1 MQKLYCISGLGADE
15 RVFQYLD
22 LSFAHPVFIT
32 WINPLP
38 GETLEMYARRLKEE
52 FIGEENPLIIG
63 LSLGGMLATEIAK
76 QLPKA
81 NVIIISSAKT
91 RRELPLYWRFFRYIP
106 VYKILTYNLVKQTQA
121 LQEYFLGAGSQLSRQ
136 YEKTVIDRANMQ
148 FYKWAIGAIVSW
160 ENKAAPSNVFHI
172 HGSNDRLLP
181 LRFTKPDFIVNNG
194 GHLMIIENADEVS
207 AVLKQRFAVKYKPGE
222 LNLAF

>member
-1 MQKLYCISGLGADE
+1 MGADE

-22 LSFAHPVFIT
+22 LSFARPVFIS

-38 GETLEMYARRLKEE
+38 GEALEAYASRLKEK
-52 FIGEENPLIIG
+52 FIGEEDPMIIG
-63 LSLGGMLATEIAK
+63 LSFGGMLATEIAK

-91 RRELPLYWRFFRYIP
+91 RKELPFYWKILRHIP
-106 VYKILTYNLVKQTQA
+106 VYKVLTYSLIKQTLA
-121 LQEYFLGAGSQLSRQ
+121 VQEYFLGAGSELSRQ
-136 YEKTVIDRANMQ
+136 YEKTVVDKANMH

-160 ENKAAPSNVFHI
+160 KNKIIPSNVFHV

-181 LRFTKPDFIVNNG
+181 MRFIKPNFVINNG
-194 GHLMIIENADEVS
+194 GHLMIIENAAEVS
-207 AVLKQRFAVKYKPGE
+207 AVLKQIFAVKYKPGG
-222 LNLAF
+222 LNLMF

>member
-1 MQKLYCISGLGADE
+1 MQNLYCISGLGADE

-22 LSFAHPVFIT
+22 LSFARPVFIN

-38 GETLEMYARRLKEE
+38 GETLEAYASRLKEK
-52 FIGEENPLIIG
+52 FIGEEDPLIIG

-91 RRELPLYWRFFRYIP
+91 RKELPFYWRIFRRIP
-106 VYKILTYNLVKQTQA
+106 LYKVLSYSLVKQTLA
-121 LQEYFLGAGSQLSRQ
+121 IQEYFLGAGSELSRQ
-136 YEKTVIDRANMQ
+136 YEKTVIDRGNMH

-160 ENKAAPSNVFHI
+160 ENKTVPSNVFHI

-181 LRFTKPDFIVNNG
+181 MRFVKPNFVINNG
-194 GHLMIIENADEVS
+194 GHLMIIENAAEVS
-207 AVLKQRFAVKYKPGE
+207 AVLKQIFAVKYKPGE
-222 LNLAF
+222 LNLTF

>member
-1 MQKLYCISGLGADE
+1 MQNLYCISGLGADE

-22 LSFAHPVFIT
+22 LSFARPVFIN
-32 WINPLP
+32 WINPLL
-38 GETLEMYARRLKEE
+38 GETLEAYASRLKEK

-91 RRELPLYWRFFRYIP
+91 KKELPFYWRIFRRIP
-106 VYKILTYNLVKQTQA
+106 LYKALSYSLVKQTLA
-121 LQEYFLGAGSQLSRQ
+121 IQEYFLGAGSELSRQ
-136 YEKTVIDRANMQ
+136 YEKTVIDRANMH

-160 ENKAAPSNVFHI
+160 ENKMVPANVFHI

-181 LRFTKPDFIVNNG
+181 MRFVKPSFVINNG
-194 GHLMIIENADEVS
+194 GHLMIIENAAEVS
-207 AVLKQRFAVKYKPGE
+207 AVLKQIFAVKYKSGE
-222 LNLAF
+222 LNLTF

>member
-1 MQKLYCISGLGADE
+1 MQNLYCISGLGADE

-22 LSFAHPVFIT
+22 LSFARPVFIN

-38 GETLEMYARRLKEE
+38 GETLEAYASRLKEK
-52 FIGEENPLIIG
+52 FIGEEDPLIIG

-91 RRELPLYWRFFRYIP
+91 RKELPFYWRIFRRIP
-106 VYKILTYNLVKQTQA
+106 LYKVLSYSLVKQTPA
-121 LQEYFLGAGSQLSRQ
+121 IQEYFLGAGSELSRQ
-136 YEKTVIDRANMQ
+136 YEKTVIDRGNMH

-160 ENKAAPSNVFHI
+160 ENKTVPSNVFHI

-181 LRFTKPDFIVNNG
+181 MRFVKPNFVINNG
-194 GHLMIIENADEVS
+194 GHLMIIENAAEVS
-207 AVLKQRFAVKYKPGE
+207 AVLKQIFAVKYKPGE
-222 LNLAF
+222 LNLTF

>member
-15 RVFQYLD
+15 RVFQHLD

-136 YEKTVIDRANMQ
+136 YEKTVIGLICNFINGPLA
-148 FYKWAIGAIVSW
+148 
-160 ENKAAPSNVFHI
+160 
-172 HGSNDRLLP
+172 LLFPGKIKPP
-181 LRFTKPDFIVNNG
+181 LPTFSIY
-194 GHLMIIENADEVS
+194 M
-207 AVLKQRFAVKYKPGE
+207 AVMTGCFRYGLLSQT
-222 LNLAF
+222 L